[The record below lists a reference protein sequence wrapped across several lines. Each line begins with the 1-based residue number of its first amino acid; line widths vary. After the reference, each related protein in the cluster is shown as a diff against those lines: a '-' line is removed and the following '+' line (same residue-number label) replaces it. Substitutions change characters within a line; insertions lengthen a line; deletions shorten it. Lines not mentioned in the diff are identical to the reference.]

1 MPYDNKRINGP
12 DSSISYL
19 YHSKANLKTYEDK
32 LKELFQQENELRLD
46 GRRNA
51 ETRKICMSIT

>member
-12 DSSISYL
+12 DSSISYQ

-32 LKELFQQENELRLD
+32 LKELFQQENELRID
-46 GRRNA
+46 GRQNSEA
-51 ETRKICMSIT
+51 RKMCT